1 MVIQLAQRVEAM
13 SRLDRYILR
22 KFFGTFAFMIG
33 VFCLVVVVF
42 DLMDNIDNLIDRKAP
57 LIETFKYYLQVSF
70 HFASLLM
77 GFVVFLTIIWFTSR
91 MAQNSEIIAMI
102 SGGMPFRRLF
112 RPYFIAAGLLVS
124 VALWFNHVV
133 LPNSN
138 KDKLAFAENYVDPPV
153 HVVIGICIEKSLP
166 ERWCISGASITK
178 AGQGTKCNW
187 VSGLE
192 ILCSSESLPPK
203 RPIFQ
208 KKKKWRLV
216 NASIRDFDTQGQQR
230 HRFVSRLDTALVMK
244 MDEFLERNGV
254 VATMSTPELRGFID
268 EVRSRGVDTSNLELI
283 LHGRTA
289 GAASILV
296 FTLIGVSISARRIR
310 GGTGIHLFAAVLI
323 GFSFV
328 FFSKMIS
335 VWAASAGLPNWF
347 PFDEQNLCFWA
358 AWLPNLLFAG
368 LGWILYGRA
377 PK

>member
-1 MVIQLAQRVEAM
+1 
-13 SRLDRYILR
+13 
-22 KFFGTFAFMIG
+22 MIG

-57 LIETFKYYLQVSF
+57 LIETFKYYLHVSF

-153 HVVIGICIEKSLP
+153 HVSDRNLYREVAPGTVVYFRSINYE
-166 ERWCISGASITK
+166 SGTGYKMQLGQWVGDTLQQRIIAAK
-178 AGQGTKCNW
+178 ATY
-187 VSGLE
+187 L
-192 ILCSSESLPPK
+192 
-203 RPIFQ
+203 Q
-208 KKKKWRLV
+208 KEEKWRLV

-296 FTLIGVSISARRIR
+296 LTLIGVSISARRIR

-347 PFDEQNLCFWA
+347 PFDEQNLRLWA

-368 LGWILYGRA
+368 LGWILYVRA